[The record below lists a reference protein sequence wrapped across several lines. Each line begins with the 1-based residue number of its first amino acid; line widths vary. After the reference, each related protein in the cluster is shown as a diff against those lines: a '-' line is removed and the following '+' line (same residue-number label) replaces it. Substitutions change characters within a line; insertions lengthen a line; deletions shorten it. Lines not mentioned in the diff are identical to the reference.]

1 MTNNLELFRVPEKIY
16 LKKGSL
22 PVALRELKEVYNK
35 KNVLILVSD
44 LLHQEK
50 AVQQI
55 TNRLHEMQ
63 ISYTVSEWYAVRSLI
78 SDCILAYGGD
88 ADLAATAKIV
98 TALTEK
104 PYYITVPAYLGT
116 YAHVMPLPDER
127 FPDMTIIDTD
137 VMQLN
142 SNIIKSALTA
152 ALSALASEKATE
164 CSDSMAV
171 KAVQT
176 LLNAPDCSAE
186 QLANAGT
193 LAGCALSNAH
203 AVKQQFSGHEAICA
217 EKLGM
222 KTELLLEKLKAVAFN
237 F

>member
-22 PVALRELKEVYNK
+22 PVALRELKEVYNR

-44 LLHQEK
+44 LLHHEK

-63 ISYTVSEWYAVRSLI
+63 INYAVSEWHDGRAFAP
-78 SDCILAYGGD
+78 DCVLVYGGD
-88 ADLAATAKIV
+88 ADFASASKIV
-98 TALTEK
+98 AGLAEK

-127 FPDMTIIDTD
+127 FPDMTIVDIDM
-137 VMQLN
+137 MQWN
-142 SNIIKSALTA
+142 SNIVKSALTA

-164 CSDSMAV
+164 YSDSMAV
-171 KAVQT
+171 KAIQI
-176 LLNAPDCSAE
+176 LLNAPECSAE